1 MALPR
6 EALDDF
12 ECDRPAVF
20 FRGDDPDSFTRS
32 IYQVN
37 VWILSW
43 FFNGICLGMKHPL
56 VNLDI
61 GIVQNVCKRLGSV
74 GIEPTVFLDG
84 VPN

>member
-1 MALPR
+1 MR
-6 EALDDF
+6 SS
-12 ECDRPAVF
+12 CCF